1 MNSKHDSFAIKNLE
15 EWLSDASK
23 TYNINIL
30 HLFMWE
36 NREGN
41 WQAMTQLEWDIVQ
54 EVFVPFNCRSLL
66 TIILS
71 LDEKY
76 RMPPEYSF
84 RTALIAKLWPELL
97 TKPIN
102 PPFGIRSR
110 TKELLVKTRL
120 YPFVATAYYFLKYG
134 LFK

>member
-76 RMPPEYSF
+76 RMPPEY
-84 RTALIAKLWPELL
+84 I
-97 TKPIN
+97 
-102 PPFGIRSR
+102 
-110 TKELLVKTRL
+110 
-120 YPFVATAYYFLKYG
+120 
-134 LFK
+134 